1 MWEKKEGK
9 SVKTPA
15 KIKVT
20 ASFLE
25 QGTRRNI
32 LPNFLWRRHA
42 GALLDG
48 HQHGGRKPTETS
60 VTEFCYKS
68 ANLSLKELTNIKIIL
83 FLIHELFR

>member
-15 KIKVT
+15 KIQVT
-20 ASFLE
+20 TIFLE

-32 LPNFLWRRHA
+32 VPNFLWTRHA

-60 VTEFCYKS
+60 VC
-68 ANLSLKELTNIKIIL
+68 LTD
-83 FLIHELFR
+83 